1 MNIRLFHADVMPME
15 IDCRILQNHE
25 ILIKDGK
32 IVYLGKPSTY
42 REMETDMRL
51 CGILPHGFDKAIDC
65 GGDVLMPGFKDAH
78 AHSAMTLFRTSA
90 ENLPLDRWLK
100 EQIFPMEAK
109 LIPED
114 IEALTKLAIM
124 EYVSGGITTAFDM
137 YLTPD
142 SIADAFIDS
151 GMRCVQCGTVNNF
164 THSAKELEDFFL
176 RLNDKHPLMSYQLGF
191 HAEYTTDETIL
202 KEIAA
207 LSQKYCAPVSMH
219 LSETEK
225 EVRECRERHGGLS
238 PVEYLDS
245 LGMFCHGGA
254 GFHGIYLSEHDME
267 LLKEHK
273 VSIVTN
279 PGSNVKLASGM
290 APVKELL
297 DRGINV
303 AIGTDGAAS
312 NNALDMFREMY
323 LTAGL
328 AKLREQD
335 AGAIDAQ
342 DVLRMAVVNGAYV
355 MGIPE
360 SAYLGVG
367 MNADIIRIGRNA
379 PNMHPYHDFARN
391 LVYSGNP
398 SNVKMTMVAGKILY
412 EDDTYHIG
420 VKPAD
425 VYARAEKIANRIIR
439 K

>member
-1 MNIRLFHADVMPME
+1 
-15 IDCRILQNHE
+15 
-25 ILIKDGK
+25 
-32 IVYLGKPSTY
+32 
-42 REMETDMRL
+42 
-51 CGILPHGFDKAIDC
+51 
-65 GGDVLMPGFKDAH
+65 
-78 AHSAMTLFRTSA
+78 
-90 ENLPLDRWLK
+90 
-100 EQIFPMEAK
+100 
-109 LIPED
+109 
-114 IEALTKLAIM
+114 
-124 EYVSGGITTAFDM
+124 
-137 YLTPD
+137 
-142 SIADAFIDS
+142 
-151 GMRCVQCGTVNNF
+151 
-164 THSAKELEDFFL
+164 
-176 RLNDKHPLMSYQLGF
+176 
-191 HAEYTTDETIL
+191 
-202 KEIAA
+202 
-207 LSQKYCAPVSMH
+207 
-219 LSETEK
+219 
-225 EVRECRERHGGLS
+225 
-238 PVEYLDS
+238 
-245 LGMFCHGGA
+245 
-254 GFHGIYLSEHDME
+254 ME

-290 APVKELL
+290 APVKELM

-398 SNVKMTMVAGKILY
+398 YNVKMTMVAGKILY

>member
-1 MNIRLFHADVMPME
+1 MNIRLFHADIMPME
-15 IDCRILQNHE
+15 VDCRIKENHE
-25 ILIKDGK
+25 IWIKDGK

-90 ENLPLDRWLK
+90 ENLPLDRWLN

-114 IEALTKLAIM
+114 IAALTKLAIM
-124 EYVSGGITTAFDM
+124 EYVSGGVTAVFDM

-176 RLNDKHPLMSYQLGF
+176 RLNDRHPRMSYQLGF
-191 HAEYTTDETIL
+191 HAEYTTDEPIL
-202 KEIAA
+202 REIAA
-207 LSQKYCAPVSMH
+207 LSQKYCAPVYMH

-225 EVRECRERHGGLS
+225 EVAECKARHGMS
-238 PVEYLDS
+238 PVEYLES
-245 LGMFCHGGA
+245 LGMFRHGGA
-254 GFHGIYLSEHDME
+254 GFHGIHLSETDME
-267 LLKEHK
+267 ILQKNHIG
-273 VSIVTN
+273 IVTN

-290 APVKELL
+290 APIKEL
-297 DRGINV
+297 INRDITV

-335 AGAIDAQ
+335 AGALDAE
-342 DVLRMAVVNGAYV
+342 DVLRMAVVNGAHV

-360 SAYLGVG
+360 SAYLAVG
-367 MNADIIRIGRNA
+367 MNADIIRIDRNK

-398 SNVKMTMVAGKILY
+398 SNIKMTMVAGKILY
-412 EDDTYHIG
+412 EDGTYHIG
-420 VKPAD
+420 AKPSD
-425 VYARAEKIANRIIR
+425 LYARAEKIADRIIR